1 LYTPVLTPY
10 VLDLTARTNMKRF
23 ILPCSKS
30 REVQELR
37 IEKIEPFLVDRWLLV
52 RVYTDEDL
60 VGNGEAG
67 LWAHHRMVYE
77 AIRELSQYY
86 VGKDPTQ
93 IEHHWQVISRNT
105 HFMGS
110 VLSAAISAID
120 IALWDIVAKSVNLPV
135 YKLLGGKCRDKVR
148 VFSNVAGETL
158 EQLAESASRSV
169 KQGFTALRVTPFS
182 RDTTTQTP
190 TKVVKTAVEMVKA
203 IRESVG
209 YEVDLGVEIHRNL
222 SPGEAVILA
231 RELEPYNLL
240 FYEDP
245 VGPESIDALDYV
257 ARHVNIPIATGERF
271 YNMWQFK
278 EIIDRKTVGL
288 IRPDISLAGG
298 FTHCKKIATLAE
310 ASFVGIFPHLMGSP
324 VNTAAQVQLDVAIPN
339 YVLQERNII
348 KPPLTEI
355 VDQAVKL
362 EKGYVIVPDRPG
374 IGVEINENALAK
386 YPYRHRKIT
395 GDFYEDGSVAH

>member
-1 LYTPVLTPY
+1 L
-10 VLDLTARTNMKRF
+10 K
-23 ILPCSKS
+23 
-30 REVQELR
+30 

-67 LWAHHRMVYE
+67 LWAHHKMVYE

-86 VGKDPTQ
+86 IGKDPTR
-93 IEHHWQVISRNT
+93 IEHHWQAVSRNT

-135 YKLLGGKCRDKVR
+135 YGLLGGKCRDKVR
-148 VFSNVAGETL
+148 VFSNVTGETL
-158 EQLAESASRSV
+158 EQLAESASKSV
-169 KQGFTALRVTPFS
+169 KQGFTALRVTPFA
-182 RDTTTQTP
+182 RDTTMQTP
-190 TKVVKTAVEMVKA
+190 TKVIKTAVEMVRA

-209 YEVDLGVEIHRNL
+209 YDVDLGVEIHRNL

-231 RELEPYNLL
+231 RELEPYNLF

-298 FTHCKKIATLAE
+298 FTHCKKIAALAE

-324 VNTAAQVQLDVAIPN
+324 VNTAAQVQLDAAIPN
-339 YVLQERNII
+339 YVLQESNIV
-348 KPPLTEI
+348 KPPLSEI
-355 VDQAVKL
+355 VDQPVRL
-362 EKGYVIVPDRPG
+362 EKGYMIVPDRPG
-374 IGVEINENALAK
+374 IGVEVNEDALAK